1 MNQVRTDLLNG
12 QGRRSVASLGARLG
26 MALFL
31 VIGLWISPDAW
42 AVTVSPMAMTFEA
55 VQGATNP
62 PSQTVNVSA
71 TTKYSTF
78 LMARDNATWLTV
90 TPEFGSITNAASVAL
105 AVNTTG
111 LAAGTYSA
119 MVTIT
124 VGIEGSVSFPVIVKV
139 FAAKTVT
146 NTTASL
152 TWNPVT
158 SSNLAGYKVYVGTA
172 SGRYGPPLDVGNVT
186 SFVVSN
192 LAIGNTYYFVVTSY
206 NTNGGESLPSIEVS
220 KSIY

>member
-1 MNQVRTDLLNG
+1 MNQVHNDLLQS
-12 QGRRSVASLGARLG
+12 QGRMGVALLGLRVG
-26 MALFL
+26 MVL
-31 VIGLWISPDAW
+31 VVGLWISPEAW
-42 AVTVSPMAMTFEA
+42 AVTVSPTAMTFEA

-78 LMARDNATWLTV
+78 LMARDTATWLTV
-90 TPEFGSITNAASVAL
+90 TPEVASITKTSSVAL
-105 AVNTTG
+105 AVNTAG
-111 LAAGTYSA
+111 LAAGTYSTL
-119 MVTIT
+119 VTIT
-124 VGIEGSVSFPVIVKV
+124 VGIEGSVSFPVTVKV
-139 FAAKTVT
+139 APAKAVT

-158 SSNLAGYKVYVGTA
+158 SSKLAGYKVYVGTA

-186 SFVVSN
+186 SYVMSN
-192 LAIGNTYYFVVTSY
+192 LAVGNTYYFVVTSY
-206 NTNGGESLPSIEVS
+206 NTSGGESLPSTEVS